1 MDNKLVIFEEE
12 KAVCYMLDRRKA
24 KNAMKELSKK
34 LPDGAM
40 EKLKQEEIDLNLIIS
55 EAKVINFLPLIDN
68 KPYILQYTLEGG
80 DVKEQAADQYGPEIC
95 NMLKAVIQKAK
106 EKESEIPSQMSLSW
120 KINQKD
126 ESKYLE
132 RKDVKTTFEQLA
144 ISEPL
149 HNDIEKKILSLIPY
163 IQEIYIDWDDKSDE
177 VGIYYVSLLEED
189 MAWLQISKLNNI
201 WKTLKSMC
209 K

>member
-80 DVKEQAADQYGPEIC
+80 DVKEQAADRYGPEIC
-95 NMLKAVIQKAK
+95 NMLSTVIQKAK
-106 EKESEIPSQMSLSW
+106 EKESKIPSQMRLSW
-120 KINQKD
+120 KNQKD
-126 ESKYLE
+126 EGKYLE

-144 ISEPL
+144 RYDPL
-149 HNDIEKKILSLIPY
+149 HNDIEKKLLSLTPY